1 MGVGGKIVTYVIAVA
16 IVAALVLFLYLCDRW
31 DKLKKKRREEQEQGV
46 TTQMQQGQAQVV
58 AVETDSKEPENLPVA
73 QLV

>member
-31 DKLKKKRREEQEQGV
+31 DKIKKKRREEQEQGV
-46 TTQMQQGQAQVV
+46 TTQVQQGQAQVV
-58 AVETDSKEPENLPVA
+58 AIETDSKEPENLPVA